1 MSSSTSS
8 LYLLVRVAMS
18 LGLVLGM
25 VGIAVWALR
34 RRGAMHARG
43 AAVRRLEVVDRRALS
58 KGAHVAVVRL
68 GDEDYLI
75 GVTEQRVELLG
86 TTPVAAAAATA
97 TVAPTAT
104 IADGDDVVVQLPA
117 IGQSDA
123 SSGTAVSAASSQNHR
138 LALVST
144 RKSGAAEAGASRRTG
159 HARPARCAEQETR
172 MGFVEAL
179 RELTVRR
186 S

>member
-86 TTPVAAAAATA
+86 TTPVAAATA

>member
-34 RRGAMHARG
+34 RRGAIHSRG
-43 AAVRRLEVVDRRALS
+43 AADRRLEVIDRRALS

-68 GDEDYLI
+68 GDDDYLI
-75 GVTEQRVELLG
+75 GVTDQRVELLG
-86 TTPVAAAAATA
+86 TAPVA
-97 TVAPTAT
+97 
-104 IADGDDVVVQLPA
+104 IADRDDVVVQLPA
-117 IGQSDA
+117 LGQSDD
-123 SSGTAVSAASSQNHR
+123 SSTAAGSAGSPGSHR
-138 LALVST
+138 AALVKQ
-144 RKSGAAEAGASRRTG
+144 RNGAAEAGATRRTG
-159 HARPARCAEQETR
+159 HARAARCAEQETR

>member
-34 RRGAMHARG
+34 RRGAMHSRG
-43 AAVRRLEVVDRRALS
+43 AAVRRLEVIDRRALS

-68 GDEDYLI
+68 GDEDYLV

-86 TTPVAAAAATA
+86 RARAAAT
-97 TVAPTAT
+97 TAT
-104 IADGDDVVVQLPA
+104 IADGDGDDVVVQLPA
-117 IGQSDA
+117 LGRSDS
-123 SSGTAVSAASSQNHR
+123 SSGAAESAGSPRNHR
-138 LALVST
+138 AALVST
-144 RKSGAAEAGASRRTG
+144 RRNGAAEAGATRRTG
-159 HARPARCAEQETR
+159 YARAARCAEQETR

>member
-34 RRGAMHARG
+34 RRGAMHSRG

-86 TTPVAAAAATA
+86 SAPAA
-97 TVAPTAT
+97 TVATATAT
-104 IADGDDVVVQLPA
+104 IADGDGDDVVVQLPA
-117 IGQSDA
+117 IAPSDA
-123 SSGTAVSAASSQNHR
+123 SSSTTVSAGSSRNHR
-138 LALVST
+138 AALVST
-144 RKSGAAEAGASRRTG
+144 RRNGAAEAGASRRTG